1 MDAQL
6 KILGP
11 EFSTFVRSVM
21 IACEE
26 KGLNYRYGMKV
37 NDQQVKLGDETH
49 LKYHPYGKIPVLILE
64 DGRSI
69 CETAA
74 IIRFIDNEYPGY
86 ELFPTDLFARAQVD
100 QWANLIGIYIDQAF
114 VRKFLLEFLF
124 PKGEDGSVRMDK
136 VEAAIPEVNRAIA
149 TLTKQLDGQDYMCGD
164 QFSAADIMLAPMLDY
179 LARHPKG
186 AELLAEEVKLLAY
199 LERVRQRPSCQKVLI

>member
-26 KGLNYRYGMKV
+26 KGLAYRYGMKINGEPV
-37 NDQQVKLGDETH
+37 QLADEAH

-86 ELFPTDLFARAQVD
+86 ELFPKELFARAQVD
-100 QWANLIGIYIDQAF
+100 QWANLIGIYVDQAF

-124 PKGEDGSVRMDK
+124 PKGEDGSVRIDK
-136 VEAAIPEVNRAIA
+136 VEAAIPEVNRAIG
-149 TLTKQLDGQDYMCGD
+149 TLTKQLDGQNYMCGD

-179 LARHPKG
+179 LAKHPKG
-186 AELLAEEVKLLAY
+186 SELLAVKPKLLAY
-199 LERVRQRPSCQKVLI
+199 LERIRQRPSCQKVLI